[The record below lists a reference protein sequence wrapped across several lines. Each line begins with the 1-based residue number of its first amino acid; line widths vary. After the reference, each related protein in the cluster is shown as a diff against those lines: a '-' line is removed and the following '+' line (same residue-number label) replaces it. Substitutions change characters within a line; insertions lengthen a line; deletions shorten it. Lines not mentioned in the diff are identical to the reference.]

1 MLDRDRLLAKMDT
14 LDGYLQELRQV
25 LPATFA
31 EYLASIEKRRACERL
46 LQISIECVLDICGL
60 LVTGLRLG
68 LPSDE
73 DDLVEKMRHAQVLS
87 PETASLVKSMKGFHN
102 ILVHEYGGIDNAIVF
117 KTSTVR
123 MADFGTFRQDILRF
137 INPKP

>member
-1 MLDRDRLLAKMDT
+1 
-14 LDGYLQELRQV
+14 
-25 LPATFA
+25 
-31 EYLASIEKRRACERL
+31 
-46 LQISIECVLDICGL
+46 
-60 LVTGLRLG
+60 
-68 LPSDE
+68 
-73 DDLVEKMRHAQVLS
+73 
-87 PETASLVKSMKGFHN
+87 MKGFHN